1 MTCVLCRLDREL
13 RNSHI
18 VPEFLHKPIYDEKH
32 RTLLFGYG
40 DERAQLLQKGI
51 RERLLCD
58 DCEGRLQKYEDY
70 FARRWYQKL
79 PFTEPIN
86 QEAVA
91 LTRLD
96 YPSLKLFLLS
106 IVWRAS
112 VAQSSMFRAVDLG
125 PHEDTVRTMLLK
137 EEPRSADEY
146 RIYAGLI
153 IDPNSRQIWDQ
164 VILEPLKIR
173 VAGQWAYR
181 MVFGG
186 VSWTVVISRHGHL
199 PLEKHYLTERGELLL
214 PCIGWPDFARAAKL
228 PEAVRHLKT

>member
-1 MTCVLCRLDREL
+1 MTCALCHLDCEL

-40 DERAQLLQKGI
+40 DERAQLLQKGV
-51 RERLLCD
+51 RERLLCA
-58 DCEGRLQKYEDY
+58 DCEGRIQKYEDY
-70 FARRWYQKL
+70 FARRWYQSS

-86 QEAVA
+86 QAAVV
-91 LTRLD
+91 LTGLD

-112 VAQSSMFRAVDLG
+112 VAKSSTFRAADLG

-137 EEPRSADEY
+137 GEPRSADEY

-153 IDPNSRQIWDQ
+153 VDPDSRRVWDR
-164 VILEPLKIR
+164 VILEPLKTR

-186 VSWTVVISRHGHL
+186 VSWTVVISRHGCL
-199 PLEKHYLTERGELLL
+199 PLEAHYLNEYGELWL
-214 PCIGWPDFARAAKL
+214 PCFGWPEFARAAGL
-228 PEAVRHLKT
+228 PDATRHLKP

>member
-1 MTCVLCRLDREL
+1 MICALCRLDREL

-18 VPEFLHKPIYDEKH
+18 MPELLYRPIYDEKH

-40 DERAQLLQKGI
+40 DECAQLLQKGI

-58 DCEGRLQKYEDY
+58 DCESCFQKYEDY
-70 FARRWYQKL
+70 FARRWYKNP

-86 QEAVA
+86 QAAVT
-91 LTRLD
+91 LTGLD
-96 YPSLKLFLLS
+96 YPRLKLFLLS

-112 VAQSSMFRAVDLG
+112 VAQSSMFRAADLG
-125 PHEDTVRTMLLK
+125 PHEDTIRTMLLK

-153 IDPNSRQIWDQ
+153 IDPNSRRVWDQ

-173 VAGQWAYR
+173 VNGQWAYR

-199 PLEKHYLTERGELLL
+199 PLEDHYLTKRGELRL
-214 PCIGWPDFARAAKL
+214 PCIGWPEFARAAGL
-228 PEAVRHLKT
+228 PDATRRLKA